1 MENLFDLMIENI
13 ELRKELY
20 IINEDIGKLI
30 NYIERYRNCVE
41 IAGTNYEKAIQYLG
55 ELDRRQ
61 VDYVLDKLRNMGT
74 NKTETKTQ

>member
-41 IAGTNYEKAIQYLG
+41 IAGANYEKAIQYLG
-55 ELDRRQ
+55 ELDRGQ

>member
-1 MENLFDLMIENI
+1 MESLFDLMIENI

>member
-13 ELRKELY
+13 KLRKELY

-55 ELDRRQ
+55 ELDKGQ

>member
-20 IINEDIGKLI
+20 VINEDIGKLI

>member
-20 IINEDIGKLI
+20 IINEDIEKLI

-55 ELDRRQ
+55 ELDRGQ

-74 NKTETKTQ
+74 NKTETKTE

>member
-1 MENLFDLMIENI
+1 MESLFDLMIENI
-13 ELRKELY
+13 VLRKELY